1 MNRRAPLL
9 PLVLLAIGACGP
21 RMHGVRSAGSA
32 RTASDPTAATPTIS
46 PRPTAT
52 ATATAAAPTT
62 ATTTAPTTTAPTT
75 TAPTTTATAEP
86 LPPPPI
92 ADDLVPACRFHCDA
106 LRNACAAGDP
116 TGCYKLCDEYDRTL
130 LRACRS
136 PMASY
141 FRCLAWTANC
151 VGGLPKSD
159 ASKCAAD
166 KAALDAC
173 KG

>member
-1 MNRRAPLL
+1 MYNALMVRRAPLL

-21 RMHGVRSAGSA
+21 RVHGAHEASASQ
-32 RTASDPTAATPTIS
+32 RDPAPPPTIA
-46 PRPTAT
+46 PRPTAAPLPTPLPTPTPTPLPT
-52 ATATAAAPTT
+52 ATAWPTSE
-62 ATTTAPTTTAPTT
+62 PL
-75 TAPTTTATAEP
+75 P

-116 TGCYKLCDEYDRTL
+116 SGCYKLCDDYDHTL
-130 LRACRS
+130 TRACRG

-141 FRCLAWTANC
+141 FRCLAWTVSC
-151 VGGLPKSD
+151 DGGLPKSD
-159 ASKCAAD
+159 PTKCAAD
-166 KAALDAC
+166 KAALETC

>member
-21 RMHGVRSAGSA
+21 RVHGARGA
-32 RTASDPTAATPTIS
+32 RTGSDPASETATS
-46 PRPTAT
+46 PSAPVFFTRPTAT
-52 ATATAAAPTT
+52 PTVTARPTATTPAPT
-62 ATTTAPTTTAPTT
+62 TTTAPTVTPTAD
-75 TAPTTTATAEP
+75 P

-92 ADDLVPACRFHCDA
+92 ADDLVPACRFNCDA

-116 TGCYKLCDEYDRTL
+116 SGCYKLCDEYDRTL
-130 LRACRS
+130 SRGCRS
-136 PMASY
+136 PMAGY
-141 FRCLAWTANC
+141 FRCLAWTASC
-151 VGGLPKSD
+151 EGGLPKSD

-166 KAALDAC
+166 KATLDAC

>member
-1 MNRRAPLL
+1 MNRRALLL

-21 RMHGVRSAGSA
+21 RVHGVRGA
-32 RTASDPTAATPTIS
+32 RTGAAPASQTATSPTTPTIF

-52 ATATAAAPTT
+52 PTAAPTPTPTPTPTTPPTPPTSIPTATAQ
-62 ATTTAPTTTAPTT
+62 
-75 TAPTTTATAEP
+75 P

-92 ADDLVPACRFHCDA
+92 ADDLVPACRFNCDA

-116 TGCYKLCDEYDRTL
+116 SGCYKLCDEYDRTL
-130 LRACRS
+130 SRACRS
-136 PMASY
+136 PMAGY
-141 FRCLAWTANC
+141 FRCLAWTASC
-151 VGGLPKSD
+151 EGGLPKSD

-166 KAALDAC
+166 KQALDAC